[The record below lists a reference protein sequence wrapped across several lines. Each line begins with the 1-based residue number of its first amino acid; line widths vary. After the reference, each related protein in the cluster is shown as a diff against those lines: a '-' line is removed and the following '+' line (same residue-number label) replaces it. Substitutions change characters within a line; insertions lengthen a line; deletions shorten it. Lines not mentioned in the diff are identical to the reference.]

1 MSNSF
6 SKNLIAYNN
15 EAVLN
20 IENTAAFLGISTATV
35 RNWVKC
41 GHLETFGKDATYF
54 FHKKNIEDV
63 KSKIL
68 NGDLEKLNKRANKA
82 KADRTFAPDE
92 YMQDKIGFNKL
103 NFIIDFIKIYNT
115 HNNYGKR

>member
-1 MSNSF
+1 MANGF
-6 SKNLIAYNN
+6 GKNLIAYNN

-41 GHLETFGKDATYF
+41 GHLQTFEDNTKYF

-92 YMQDKIGFNKL
+92 YIQDKIGFIKKN
-103 NFIIDFIKIYNT
+103 NCFIKIYNAY
-115 HNNYGKR
+115 NNYGKR